1 MEGRPDDDPEVM
13 ALFCPQEDDGVFDP
27 KAELDAA
34 LQHEDVEPESAALLL
49 AAFKDAEAIEEEGS
63 LPPFSRG
70 VSEPRLTSNSRSSC
84 SRNNLKT
91 CYL

>member
-34 LQHEDVEPESAALLL
+34 LQHENVELERSKNP
-49 AAFKDAEAIEEEGS
+49 
-63 LPPFSRG
+63 
-70 VSEPRLTSNSRSSC
+70 SETPTGCFGKLNTQQH
-84 SRNNLKT
+84 T
-91 CYL
+91 TA